1 MLKDFCEIFSGFVL
15 CLVIAVFMASLSGCA
30 GRVTPVSLEAKAD
43 NGSTAIINLTI
54 AGSSFGFNSP
64 QSATP
69 DLGSL
74 GGITGLVPG
83 LDSIL
88 PAAKPAVVPPLA
100 PVPEVKPPAAPA
112 APVVTDSDGED
123 TPKPLPGQGTVTE
136 VE

>member
-1 MLKDFCEIFSGFVL
+1 MLKDFCEIFVGFVF
-15 CLVIAVFMASLSGCA
+15 CLVVAVFMSSLSGCA

-69 DLGSL
+69 NL
-74 GGITGLVPG
+74 GGLGDLTSLVPG

-88 PAAKPAVVPPLA
+88 PQAKPTVVPPLA
-100 PVPEVKPPAAPA
+100 PVPEVKPPAALA
-112 APVVTDSDGED
+112 VTDSDGED
-123 TPKPLPGQGTVTE
+123 VPKPLPGQGTVTE

>member
-1 MLKDFCEIFSGFVL
+1 MSPKFKDFLVSYWVWIGCLLLLGFAL
-15 CLVIAVFMASLSGCA
+15 FTSGCA
-30 GRVTPVSLEAKAD
+30 GRVTPVGLEAKAD
-43 NGSTAIINLTI
+43 NGSTAIINI
-54 AGSSFGFNSP
+54 SIVGSSFGFNSP

-88 PAAKPAVVPPLA
+88 PAAKPVVPPLA

-112 APVVTDSDGED
+112 VTDSDGED